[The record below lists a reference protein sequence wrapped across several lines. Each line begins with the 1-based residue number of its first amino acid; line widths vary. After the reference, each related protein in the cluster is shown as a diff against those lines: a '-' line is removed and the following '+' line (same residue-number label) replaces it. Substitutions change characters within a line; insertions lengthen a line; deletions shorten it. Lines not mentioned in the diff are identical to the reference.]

1 LAAGWTRI
9 SAGKQAVPVMAS
21 DVEGAIDYAEA
32 ALLRDES
39 PLE

>member
-1 LAAGWTRI
+1 
-9 SAGKQAVPVMAS
+9 MAS

>member
-1 LAAGWTRI
+1 LDKDICRETG
-9 SAGKQAVPVMAS
+9 VPVMPS

-39 PLE
+39 PLG